1 VDNFRGVDLGEK
13 LVKGRAK
20 KEKKK
25 KPNSFLCLIDKG
37 LQEIRDKLKD
47 FHNLT

>member
-13 LVKGRAK
+13 LVKSRAK

-25 KPNSFLCLIDKG
+25 KPRFGLCLMNRG
-37 LQEIRDKLKD
+37 LERRRDKL
-47 FHNLT
+47 